1 MEKFIRKVE
10 YKLYQNKLKRLGLR
24 EVFICCG
31 NKRVC
36 SIGLE

>member
-1 MEKFIRKVE
+1 MKKFIRKVE

-31 NKRVC
+31 SEKVY